1 MATRRRRQ
9 RRRTFDFVIPASLR
23 LGKDRSSRR
32 RSRTGAKGIVVS
44 RVLAGTLLLVMTVL
58 LAWFFLDMRFYV
70 SAAQIQGTALID
82 AEEVYRAS
90 GLDGYSIFYINRAQV
105 TKRICTEVP
114 GIEQVH
120 VDCQLP
126 DRLLIRIEERNVR
139 FIWHAAGTAFLV
151 DGTGRLLQIDDGSHA
166 GLVSVQDLD
175 ERPLQLGDQVDVV
188 ALRSVEGLHSLLPE
202 IRTFEYSQAKG
213 VSLFDA
219 RGWRVY
225 FGDDQLLPQKVAS
238 MHAILQKIAS
248 RDEPVRLI
256 DLRFVG
262 SPYYE

>member
-32 RSRTGAKGIVVS
+32 KSRTGAKGIVVS

-151 DGTGRLLQIDDGSHA
+151 DGTGRLLQIVTQGWCLSRTWTSAHSSLA
-166 GLVSVQDLD
+166 IRWMWWLCG
-175 ERPLQLGDQVDVV
+175 
-188 ALRSVEGLHSLLPE
+188 ALRDCTAFCPRSGLLSIRRPKGSACLTRAAGAYTSVMISCFRRRWPACTRSCRRLPAE
-202 IRTFEYSQAKG
+202 
-213 VSLFDA
+213 
-219 RGWRVY
+219 
-225 FGDDQLLPQKVAS
+225 
-238 MHAILQKIAS
+238 MS
-248 RDEPVRLI
+248 R
-256 DLRFVG
+256 
-262 SPYYE
+262 

>member
-139 FIWHAAGTAFLV
+139 FIWHAAGTAFLM

-188 ALRSVEGLHSLLPE
+188 ALRSVEGLHSLLP
-202 IRTFEYSQAKG
+202 
-213 VSLFDA
+213 DA